1 MRREDKLLPAL
12 DRVLEL
18 VVLLSDDMERSF
30 ARDGLTA
37 SRAHLLWV
45 LREQGPSTQR
55 ALAQALDVS
64 ARNVTGLVDA
74 LVETGFVTR
83 EPHPS
88 DRRAALVTFTEHGA
102 AVVSE
107 MASGQ
112 QELAHLLFGGMSSAQ
127 LACFDEGLTSLLDR
141 LRARLREEEVRDEDR
156 A

>member
-1 MRREDKLLPAL
+1 MPRRDEVLPTLDK
-12 DRVLEL
+12 VLEL

-37 SRAHLLWV
+37 ARAHLLWV

-74 LVETGFVTR
+74 LVATGFVTR
-83 EPHPS
+83 EPHPG
-88 DRRAALVTFTEHGA
+88 DRRATLVTFTEHGA

-112 QELAHLLFGGMSSAQ
+112 LELADLLFGGMSRTQ
-127 LACFDEGLTSLLDR
+127 LDCFDAGLTGLLDR
-141 LRARLREEEVRDEDR
+141 LRARLREEVRDDVQ